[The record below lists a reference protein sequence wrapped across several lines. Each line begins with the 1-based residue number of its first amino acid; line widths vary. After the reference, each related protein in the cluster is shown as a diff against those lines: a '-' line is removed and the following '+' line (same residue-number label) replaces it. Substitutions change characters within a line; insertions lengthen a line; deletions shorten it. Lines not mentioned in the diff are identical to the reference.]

1 MPVAENGALCL
12 HYELSGAPNGEP
24 LVLINSLGSNLRMW
38 DKVLPQFEM
47 RFRVVRFDT
56 RGHGASSVPPAPY
69 TIEQLGGD
77 MLFLMDRLG
86 IERANI
92 CGISL
97 GGLVGL
103 WMGVRAP
110 GRVRRLVLA
119 NTAARVGT
127 RKRWEERAAAVRA
140 SGMASLATAT
150 VERWFTPAYRDT
162 HSAEMEAFRAMI
174 SATDAEGYA
183 RCCDVLRD
191 TDLCGEIASIE
202 TPCLVISGTHDAAI
216 PPEEGRRLQAAL
228 RNSAYLELD
237 ASHLSAWEQSDQFAA
252 AVLEF
257 LSAREKERAHG

>member
-1 MPVAENGALCL
+1 MPVAENGTVSL
-12 HYELSGAPNGEP
+12 HYELSGAANGEP

-38 DKVLPQFEM
+38 DKVLPQFEA

-77 MLFLMDRLG
+77 VLFLMDRFG
-86 IERANI
+86 VERANI

-103 WMGVRAP
+103 WMGVCAP

-127 RKRWEERAAAVRA
+127 RERWEERAAAVRT
-140 SGMASLATAT
+140 SGMAPLATAT
-150 VERWFTPAYRDT
+150 VERWFTPTYRGT
-162 HSAEMEAFRAMI
+162 HSAEMETFRAMI
-174 SATDAEGYA
+174 SATNPEGYA
-183 RCCDVLRD
+183 SCCEVLRD
-191 TDLCGEIASIE
+191 ADLRGEIASIE
-202 TPCLVISGTHDAAI
+202 APCLVISGTHDAAI

-237 ASHLSAWEQSDQFAA
+237 ASHLSAWEQSEKFAA
-252 AVLEF
+252 AVFAF
-257 LSAREKERAHG
+257 LSAQEKERAHG